1 MQKPMRQPP
10 WQLRKSEYFVKIDGF
25 VKSQF
30 LFAKGKEAIMN
41 EKESQPKEP
50 KTAKQS
56 RRTFL
61 KTGAAAAGAV
71 TASAAAASAITFEG
85 RLRCAPT
92 QRSHQCL
99 GSR

>member
-56 RRTFL
+56 RRAFL
-61 KTGAAAAGAV
+61 KPV
-71 TASAAAASAITFEG
+71 L
-85 RLRCAPT
+85 LRPVLHCWE
-92 QRSHQCL
+92 QR
-99 GSR
+99 